1 MKKIPS
7 IEVRYRTKFGHLRL
21 AKRDLRILH
30 VCGLQGAPEEHV
42 HCMENCG
49 LPAVVPAYEK
59 IDAAK
64 VNVVVFKPFE
74 ILDVE

>member
-7 IEVRYRTKFGHLRL
+7 IEVRYRTKFGNLGL
-21 AKRDLRILH
+21 AERNLRILH
-30 VCGLQGAPEEHV
+30 VCGLQGAPKEHV

-59 IDAAK
+59 INSAE